1 MKNYRVGAKIEI
13 VQGSVL
19 FIVITAIFSLLLMR
33 DPLYILIPGIM
44 LGVPSL
50 VILAFE
56 GIMVLRKYKAKKGAL
71 KEGVVKELFHTES
84 RYSRTQLY
92 SLDILFTLENKTE
105 AISRVYNITKE
116 EYELLQRGDT
126 IPIHVS
132 GNCAAFIK
140 EEVKEFYKKKKES
153 IILYDTCPYCGTRLK
168 EFENSCPNCGGT
180 RRPEK

>member
-1 MKNYRVGAKIEI
+1 MKKYRVGAKIEL

-33 DPLYILIPGIM
+33 DPIYILIPGIM
-44 LGVPSL
+44 FGVPSF
-50 VILAFE
+50 VILVFE
-56 GIMVLRKYKAKKGAL
+56 GIMVLRKFKAKKGAL
-71 KEGVVKELFHTES
+71 KEGVVKDLFHTIS
-84 RYSRTQLY
+84 RYGTQLY
-92 SLDILFTLENKTE
+92 SLDILFTLENETL

-153 IILYDTCPYCGTRLK
+153 IILYDTCPYCGSRLK
-168 EFENSCPNCGGT
+168 EFEDSCPNCGGT